1 MGMAD
6 FGANALNWA
15 KKIGSTVETVLDTA
29 QPFIDLYS
37 KGNEIAQQFKNK
49 AKPPRSNSDA
59 TIVPGQVPTD
69 AQLAATPPRAMS
81 QSGGNLPLVAIG
93 AGVVLLFLLK
103 KK

>member
-6 FGANALNWA
+6 FGSNALNWA

-29 QPFIDLYS
+29 KPFIDLYS
-37 KGNEIAQQFKNK
+37 KGNEIAKQFKSK
-49 AKPPRSNSDA
+49 GKPKKSNSDA

-93 AGVVLLFLLK
+93 AGVVLLFLMK